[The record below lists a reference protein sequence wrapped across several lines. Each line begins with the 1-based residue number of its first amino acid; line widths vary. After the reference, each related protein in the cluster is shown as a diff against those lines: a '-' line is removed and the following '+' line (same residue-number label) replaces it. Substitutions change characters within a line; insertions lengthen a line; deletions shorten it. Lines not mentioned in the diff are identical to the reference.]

1 LRIVGIGSRFSY
13 NKENLPQG
21 NQERDCRSVLSSS
34 QRRCFVAG
42 DDRNNEQPGLTVI
55 HTILLREHNRIAVQ
69 LQRINDFW
77 TDEQL
82 YQYDVNNNLFQQD
95 HFSNPSP
102 LYEQKAGHLES
113 ILMGL
118 LGAESMAFDRHI
130 TDAVRNHL
138 FAKPGAPLTGI
149 DLPAVNIQ
157 RGRDHGVQPYNK
169 YREMCG
175 LRRAQSFDDLRS
187 TMDNSAVAAIKK
199 VYAHVD
205 DIDLFPGLMSEQPSK
220 QRNLLA
226 VVVIG
231 ALVGPTLA
239 CIIGEQMQ
247 RLKKCDRFYYET
259 ADPSVK
265 FTPGQLAEI
274 RKTTFA
280 KMICSNSQ
288 YARRIQPNVF
298 LMADDLT
305 NAPTS
310 CSELPDTDL
319 FEWIERGLLTV
330 TSDLSRCNHEQNVVN
345 FQITVWW
352 IIE

>member
-1 LRIVGIGSRFSY
+1 
-13 NKENLPQG
+13 
-21 NQERDCRSVLSSS
+21 
-34 QRRCFVAG
+34 
-42 DDRNNEQPGLTVI
+42 
-55 HTILLREHNRIAVQ
+55 
-69 LQRINDFW
+69 
-77 TDEQL
+77 
-82 YQYDVNNNLFQQD
+82 
-95 HFSNPSP
+95 
-102 LYEQKAGHLES
+102 
-113 ILMGL
+113 
-118 LGAESMAFDRHI
+118 MAFDRHI

-138 FAKPGAPLTGI
+138 FARPGGPLTGM

-175 LRRAQSFDDLRS
+175 LRRARSFDDLRF
-187 TMDNSAVAAIKK
+187 TMDMSAVEAIKK

-205 DIDLFPGLMSEQPSK
+205 DIDLFPGLMSERPVK
-220 QRNLLA
+220 
-226 VVVIG
+226 G

-288 YARRIQPNVF
+288 YARKIQPNVF

-305 NAPTS
+305 YVGR
-310 CSELPDTDL
+310 L
-319 FEWIERGLLTV
+319 
-330 TSDLSRCNHEQNVVN
+330 VN
-345 FQITVWW
+345 YR
-352 IIE
+352 